1 MSPQSDATNFIGHL
15 FDDAAQS
22 DNGAKKMWERS
33 EWYSKTSK
41 KENMFLNM
49 INQ

>member
-22 DNGAKKMWERS
+22 DNGAKNKWER
-33 EWYSKTSK
+33 KNGTPKHLK
-41 KENMFLNM
+41 KEYIYASLCF
-49 INQ
+49 

>member
-22 DNGAKKMWERS
+22 DNGAKNKWERS
-33 EWYSKTSK
+33 EGNTKTSK
-41 KENMFLNM
+41 KKKICF
-49 INQ
+49 